1 LDECLEWVS
10 LSAER
15 SKRERGRGRARERA
29 GAVVVVVVVS
39 PSGGGKPAK
48 RVEGL
53 APPTRASESGDF
65 THSSGIWENPAE

>member
-1 LDECLEWVS
+1 
-10 LSAER
+10 
-15 SKRERGRGRARERA
+15 
-29 GAVVVVVVVS
+29 VVVVS

>member
-1 LDECLEWVS
+1 VQ
-10 LSAER
+10 SAQ
-15 SKRERGRGRARERA
+15 REREGEGELERA

>member
-1 LDECLEWVS
+1 VQ
-10 LSAER
+10 SAQ
-15 SKRERGRGRARERA
+15 REREGEGELERA

-65 THSSGIWENPAE
+65 TQLHGIWENPAE

>member
-1 LDECLEWVS
+1 VQ
-10 LSAER
+10 SAQ
-15 SKRERGRGRARERA
+15 REREGEGELERA

-65 THSSGIWENPAE
+65 THSSGIWKNAAE

>member
-1 LDECLEWVS
+1 
-10 LSAER
+10 
-15 SKRERGRGRARERA
+15 
-29 GAVVVVVVVS
+29 VVVVVVVS

-65 THSSGIWENPAE
+65 TQLHGIWENPAE